1 MARGGDTRGGEGLP
15 TPPVVGGDLPT
26 ERDAAVDDTLVRGE
40 GSARSARLPHD
51 FVEVPRSSY
60 RLGGEF
66 ARGGLGRIIEAVDL
80 RLKRTVAIKELLSHS
95 PEAEVRFVREAL
107 ITSRLQH
114 PNIVPVHEAGRWP
127 EGERFYAMKLVDGRT
142 LADELAAADSDS
154 ERLKLLPAVIDV
166 CGAIAYAHSQGILH
180 RDLKPANVLVGAFG
194 ETVLIDWGLAKDLH
208 ARDDDSSSGGGGARR
223 SDETVEGIV
232 VGTPPYMAPEQA
244 AARPT
249 DERSDVYALG
259 AMLYH
264 VLSGRR
270 PYDDVHPTEVLKA
283 VVAGP
288 PALLSEMSRDMPPDL
303 LAIVNKAMARDPDDR
318 YPTAKEMAEE
328 LVRFQTGQLVAAHD
342 YSALEIIR
350 RFFVRH
356 TATISIALLA
366 FFALV
371 VGGAWSFR
379 EINEERRQAEKNAEE
394 ALTRLDEFRLERARS
409 LLERDPT
416 AALAQLRSIEEL
428 GRVSPGAASVAA
440 EAEDRG
446 VARHVGMAHAERV
459 DALAFAPSGRHLAS
473 VGGGAAVVLWDVETG
488 RSQAFAGH
496 EDRVSTVDFSPD
508 GRRFATGSHDGTVRI
523 WTTAQRGVERVLRGH
538 AGAVRRVRF
547 GPNGRWLVSIGEDR
561 TVRRWR
567 VADGA
572 VQVGAVKAVERRA
585 FVFFSPEGRSVVTGG
600 HGTHVRRWNVSDW
613 TSEVVV
619 AHRAGVTALAQSR
632 DGRHLASADEQG
644 TVVFTDLETGDV
656 ARYRG
661 HEGPVLDLAFSGD
674 GLRVASAGFD
684 RTVRVL
690 RLDGRAPRVFT
701 GHLERV
707 AVVAFAPDDRHV
719 VSGSWDRVIR
729 VWNLDTSESQ
739 RLLGH
744 RDVISSLVF
753 SADGTYLASASWDRS
768 VRIWTFAP
776 AAVRVLRGH
785 TVGVH
790 GVDFSPDG
798 SFLASGGH
806 DDQVRVWSMDGT
818 PPLVFDGHRDHVFRV
833 YFSPDGRFVASTSDD
848 RTVRLWPSDGT
859 GPRRV
864 LKGHEADV
872 EEMAFSPDG
881 RWLATAG
888 EDNAVWL
895 WSLDTRAGRR
905 LSGHE
910 DHVTDVRFAPD
921 SSRVA
926 SSSRD
931 GTVRVWQV
939 KDGGVR
945 RLGDGRGPVWSVD
958 FAPNGAEIASAGE
971 EGVVRLWD
979 LQTFRE
985 VHRFDV
991 ADARVVRYAPG
1002 GNLLAVTTAG
1012 PEARVCGRAYGI
1024 CERLVGHRAVI
1035 WDLVFALDGRAL
1047 VTASGDNTVRI
1058 WDVLTAESRVLFG
1071 HDAPVFD
1078 VDVSPDDR
1086 WIASASADTTVRVW
1100 PLRLPPE
1107 PDALVHWIGQQTT
1120 WVPAEVE
1127 LR

>member
-1 MARGGDTRGGEGLP
+1 MARGGDTKGCGSSKLP
-15 TPPVVGGDLPT
+15 AVGGDLSP
-26 ERDAAVDDTLVRGE
+26 ERDPAVHDTWVRGR
-40 GSARSARLPHD
+40 GTARTRRLPHD
-51 FVEVPRSSY
+51 FAEVPRSRY
-60 RLGGEF
+60 RMGGEF
-66 ARGGLGRIIEAVDL
+66 ARGGLGRIIEAFDY
-80 RLKRTVAIKELLSHS
+80 RLKRTVAIKELLSRS

-142 LADELAAADSDS
+142 LADELEAADSES

-194 ETVLIDWGLAKDLH
+194 ETVLLDWGLAKDLR
-208 ARDDDSSSGGGGARR
+208 ARDGGSSGDGPLRR
-223 SDETVEGIV
+223 KDETAEGVV

-270 PYDDVHPTEVLKA
+270 PYADVRPIDVLKA
-283 VVAGP
+283 VITGP
-288 PALLSEMSRDMPPDL
+288 PAALSALSPDMPPDL

-342 YSALEIIR
+342 YSALEMIR
-350 RFFVRH
+350 RFFLRH
-356 TATISIALLA
+356 TAAISIALLA
-366 FFALV
+366 FCALV
-371 VGGAWSFR
+371 AGGAWSLR
-379 EINEERRQAEKNAEE
+379 RIDQERRQAMESAEE
-394 ALTRLDEFRLERARS
+394 ALTRLDQFRLERARS

-416 AALAQLRSIEEL
+416 AALAQLRNIDEL

-446 VARHVGMAHAERV
+446 VARHVGIAHADRV
-459 DALAFAPSGRHLAS
+459 DALAFSPSGRRLAS
-473 VGGGAAVVLWDVETG
+473 VGVDAAVVLWDVDTG
-488 RSQAFAGH
+488 RSRLCTGH
-496 EDRVSTVDFSPD
+496 VDRVSTVDFSPD
-508 GRRFATGSHDGTVRI
+508 GRRFATGSHDGTVRV
-523 WTTAQRGVERVLRGH
+523 WTTAGSTAPRVLRGH

-547 GPNGRWLVSIGEDR
+547 GPGGRWLVSVGEDR

-567 VADGA
+567 AEDGTARVGSVDA
-572 VQVGAVKAVERRA
+572 VDRRM
-585 FVFFSPEGRSVVTGG
+585 FVFFSPDGRSVVTGG
-600 HGTHVRRWNVSDW
+600 HGTQVRRWSVSDW
-613 TSEVVV
+613 TSEVLVE
-619 AHRAGVTALAQSR
+619 HRALVTALALSR
-632 DGRHLASADEQG
+632 DGRWLASADARG
-644 TVVFTDLETGDV
+644 MVVFTEVETGRA

-661 HEGPVLDLAFSGD
+661 HAGPVLDLAFSRD
-674 GLRVASAGFD
+674 GRRVASAGFD

-690 RLDGRAPRVFT
+690 RLDGRAQHVFA
-701 GHLERV
+701 GHRERV
-707 AVVAFAPDDRHV
+707 AVVAFAPDGRHV
-719 VSGSWDRVIR
+719 VSGSWDRTIR
-729 VWNLDTSESQ
+729 VWNLDTSGSQ
-739 RLLGH
+739 LLLGH
-744 RDVISSLVF
+744 RNVVSSLAF
-753 SADGTYLASASWDRS
+753 SGDGTRLASASWDRS
-768 VRIWTFAP
+768 VRIWDFAP

-798 SFLASGGH
+798 ALLASGGH

-818 PPLVFDGHRDHVFRV
+818 PPRVFEGHRDHIYRV
-833 YFSPDGRFVASTSDD
+833 YFSPDGRLVASTSDD
-848 RTVRLWPSDGT
+848 RTVRLWPADGAR
-859 GPRRV
+859 PARI
-864 LKGHEADV
+864 LEGHEADV

-881 RWLATAG
+881 RWVATAG
-888 EDNAVWL
+888 EDDAVWL
-895 WSLDTRAGRR
+895 WSVESSEGRR
-905 LSGHE
+905 LSGHR

-921 SSRVA
+921 SLRVA

-931 GTVRVWQV
+931 GTVRVWNV
-939 KDGGVR
+939 KDGTSTV
-945 RLGDGRGPVWSVD
+945 LVDGAGPVWSLD
-958 FAPNGAEIASAGE
+958 FAPDGTELASAGQ
-971 EGVVRLWD
+971 GGAVRLWD
-979 LQTFRE
+979 LRTFRE
-985 VHRFDV
+985 AHRFDV
-991 ADARVVRYAPG
+991 EDARLVRYAPG

-1012 PEARVCGRAYGI
+1012 PEARVCGRAYGL
-1024 CERLVGHRAVI
+1024 CEPLVGHRAVI

-1058 WDVLTAESRVLFG
+1058 WDVLTAESRVLLG
-1071 HDAPVFD
+1071 HEAPVFD
-1078 VDVSPDDR
+1078 VAVSPDGR
-1086 WIASASADTTVRVW
+1086 WVASASADTTVRVW

-1107 PDALVHWIGQQTT
+1107 PEELMRWIGRRTSSG
-1120 WVPAEVE
+1120 VPEVA